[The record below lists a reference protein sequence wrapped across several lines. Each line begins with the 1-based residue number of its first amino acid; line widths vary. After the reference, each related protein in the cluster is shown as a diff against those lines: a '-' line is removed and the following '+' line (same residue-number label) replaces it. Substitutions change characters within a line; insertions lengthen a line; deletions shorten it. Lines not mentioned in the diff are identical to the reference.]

1 MRYKQ
6 SISSTVFDTVNIVM
20 MVILSFSFLYPFLY
34 VFSNSVSDFD
44 AVGRNEVWLLP
55 KGFSL
60 QSYKI
65 LSFDKMIPRSYLNTI
80 IYCTVA
86 TVISLFLTGLLAYA
100 LSIRSLKGRSVMTV
114 LLVIPMFIA
123 GGLIPTV
130 LTVRA
135 YGLMDTLWALVL
147 PSSVQLFYVVIVRT
161 NFQALPDSLRESAYI
176 DGASHLRIL
185 LQIYVPL
192 SKAIFAT
199 LALWVVVSQWN
210 SFFAPLIYLVDS
222 RKYPLQLILR
232 KLIVAQVMRGGFES
246 GVIEQESMENK
257 ALYES
262 LKMAAIIVS
271 IGPIIFVYPF
281 VQKYF
286 IKGVLIGSIKG

>member
-147 PSSVQLFYVVIVRT
+147 PSSVQLFYVIIVRT

-232 KLIVAQVMRGGFES
+232 KLIVSQVMRGGFES

>member
-86 TVISLFLTGLLAYA
+86 TVISLSLTGLLAYA
-100 LSIRSLKGRSVMTV
+100 LSIRSLKGRSLMTV
-114 LLVIPMFIA
+114 LLVIPMFIG

>member
-1 MRYKQ
+1 
-6 SISSTVFDTVNIVM
+6 
-20 MVILSFSFLYPFLY
+20 
-34 VFSNSVSDFD
+34 VFSNSISDLD
-44 AVGRNEVWLLP
+44 AVSRNEVWFLP
-55 KGFSL
+55 KGISF
-60 QSYKI
+60 QAYKV
-65 LSFDKMIPRSYLNTI
+65 LSFDKMIPRAYLNTI

-86 TVISLFLTGLLAYA
+86 TVICLFLTGLIAYP
-100 LSIRSLKGRSVMTV
+100 LSIRTLRGRALMTV
-114 LLVIPMFIA
+114 LLVIPMFIE

-147 PSSVQLFYVVIVRT
+147 PSAVGLFYVVIVRT

-176 DGASHLRIL
+176 DGASHIRIL
-185 LQIYVPL
+185 LQIYMPL

-199 LALWVVVSQWN
+199 LALWVVVKQWN

-222 RKYPLQLILR
+222 RKYPLQLVLR
-232 KLIVAQVMRGGFES
+232 KLIVEQVMRGGFES
-246 GVIEQESMENK
+246 GVIEQEGAENK